1 MKIPIIAAL
10 LACIALFTPAV
21 RAADEPVDFNQA
33 RQYLE
38 RRQRGEALTAEEDA
52 YLRRAMAERQRQQD
66 PASPGAA
73 GIDLEKAR
81 AIFQRQQAGERVSA
95 EDEAYLRRAKA
106 ARAGGGGGQRP
117 PAPPP
122 WTQPLTPLTELGPR
136 MYKGEAGGLYGG
148 GRNEP
153 PESHRAAAMREAAKI
168 RPLDAAGN
176 ASADGRI
183 GFLSVGMSN
192 TTQEFSRF
200 MQIAHLDQAKSR
212 RVVLIDGAQGGQT
225 GLRWADPQ
233 SPLWQRVDE
242 RLTAAGLSARQV
254 QAAWMKQAE
263 AGPAQYGDFP
273 KHARQLQA
281 SLVQSLAN
289 LKRKFPNLRLVYLSS
304 RIYAGYATTALNPEP
319 YAYEE
324 AFTMRWLIQDQI
336 AGNPELNYDPTRG
349 TVQSPLLLWGPYLW
363 ADGLTPRQA
372 DGLTYSRADF
382 SSSDGTHPTDSG
394 RQKVAELLL
403 KFLRT
408 DPTAQPWFTGQS
420 GGDRSR

>member
-1 MKIPIIAAL
+1 
-10 LACIALFTPAV
+10 
-21 RAADEPVDFNQA
+21 
-33 RQYLE
+33 
-38 RRQRGEALTAEEDA
+38 
-52 YLRRAMAERQRQQD
+52 
-66 PASPGAA
+66 
-73 GIDLEKAR
+73 
-81 AIFQRQQAGERVSA
+81 
-95 EDEAYLRRAKA
+95 
-106 ARAGGGGGQRP
+106 
-117 PAPPP
+117 
-122 WTQPLTPLTELGPR
+122 
-136 MYKGEAGGLYGG
+136 
-148 GRNEP
+148 
-153 PESHRAAAMREAAKI
+153 
-168 RPLDAAGN
+168 
-176 ASADGRI
+176 
-183 GFLSVGMSN
+183 
-192 TTQEFSRF
+192 